1 MAKGSKPVKKPVAV
15 RPGRNGGK
23 LNSGGDWGGH
33 RPPGK
38 TPKTVIQERWG
49 AGDKSGL
56 EKLLEVQYAKAMEGD
71 QSAAKIILE
80 YGWGK
85 PVQPVGGEEGGPIQ
99 IEVKFPE
106 L

>member
-1 MAKGSKPVKKPVAV
+1 MAKAKPVKKSV
-15 RPGRNGGK
+15 PGRNGGTLHPGYYGQK
-23 LNSGGDWGGH
+23 NG
-33 RPPGK
+33 RPAGK
-38 TPKTVIQERWG
+38 TPKGIIQERWG
-49 AGDKSGL
+49 TGDQSGL
-56 EKLLEVQYAKAMEGD
+56 AKLLDVQYQKALEGD
-71 QSAAKIILE
+71 QAAAKIILE

>member
-23 LNSGGDWGGH
+23 LNSGGNWGGH

-56 EKLLEVQYAKAMEGD
+56 EKLLEVQYAKAMGGD
-71 QSAAKIILE
+71 AVATKIILE

-85 PVQPVGGEEGGPIQ
+85 PIQPITGEEGGAVQ
-99 IEVKFPE
+99 VEVRFPE
-106 L
+106 I

>member
-1 MAKGSKPVKKPVAV
+1 MAKPVRKPVST
-15 RPGRNGGK
+15 REGRNGGR

-38 TPKTVIQERWG
+38 TPKGIIQERWG
-49 AGDKSGL
+49 TGDQSGL
-56 EKLLEVQYAKAMEGD
+56 AKLLDVQYQKALEGD
-71 QSAAKIILE
+71 QAAAKIILE